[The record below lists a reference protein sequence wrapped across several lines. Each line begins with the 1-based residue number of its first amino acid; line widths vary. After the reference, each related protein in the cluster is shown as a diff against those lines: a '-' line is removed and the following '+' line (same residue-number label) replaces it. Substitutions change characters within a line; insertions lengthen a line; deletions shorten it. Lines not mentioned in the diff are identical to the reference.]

1 MKKTDIILKFQNNN
15 NKLETVLN
23 EKNFSF
29 SVKNLLLSM
38 QYNINSAYNE
48 YERIKVNVES
58 KNKFTQNIIKMIENL
73 EDLELVNLTS
83 EEGTEFQKERCSLQ
97 IRPIY
102 EKNKSYTYRR
112 SNAICYL
119 QDER

>member
-15 NKLETVLN
+15 NKLEIVLN

-73 EDLELVNLTS
+73 EDIELVNLTS
-83 EEGTEFQKERCSLQ
+83 EEGTEFQKERNSLQ

-102 EKNKSYTYRR
+102 EKDKSNPYRR
-112 SNAICYL
+112 SDVVCYF
-119 QDER
+119 QDV